1 MCPDLFVNAYPS
13 VCGFTCGHYRS
24 QQRQWTRKQHHLVLT
39 RHCIAPAHKDRG
51 RSRGQDS
58 DKMSV
63 CTNCVQPYI
72 QSDIDAII
80 HDDDDIP
87 AVNRRMSRKSEFG
100 NCGNHWLSPVML
112 RCYMWKRRDWIENDW
127 ASLRPCCLEDLLSWL
142 VPPGHWW
149 RFAQVARHLRRDLYV
164 AVCSFL
170 GVCVGR
176 VCDMVSNHSLVC
188 TEQPLQA
195 SESTHTKSNIAMAEI
210 SELAVACKYQWL
222 VGRGRCAHPSLSF
235 QIQKGITAARNDSD
249 CRKLLGNFTLSKPQ
263 WSCDEGWNPTNQTLF
278 EFYPN
283 GAWWPF
289 RFSRLLESAVTP
301 SKHIQP
307 HRNDMSPAN
316 GVRKRE
322 GKCPRSS

>member
-1 MCPDLFVNAYPS
+1 
-13 VCGFTCGHYRS
+13 
-24 QQRQWTRKQHHLVLT
+24 
-39 RHCIAPAHKDRG
+39 
-51 RSRGQDS
+51 
-58 DKMSV
+58 
-63 CTNCVQPYI
+63 
-72 QSDIDAII
+72 
-80 HDDDDIP
+80 
-87 AVNRRMSRKSEFG
+87 MSRKSEFG

-301 SKHIQP
+301 TKYIQFTETEYS
-307 HRNDMSPAN
+307 HKGRVGGRKKCSESQMMVDKSLLRSPLQ
-316 GVRKRE
+316 RSRE
-322 GKCPRSS
+322 GKCTRGSYNEAMPLLSMMMIAFITFKSSLVPLLEGLWSSNSLHTTNGSESPLRGKRWVSS